1 MLIPLHV
8 RCIMVELLILEDE
21 GTVLV
26 YYPTLPFCLLNHPDT
41 TISVFVKPTFIFCL
55 IIFICLLS
63 GIVLL
68 ASDSTCKLLLYEKV
82 IQFYIF

>member
-55 IIFICLLS
+55 IITTVQVLFILS
-63 GIVLL
+63 
-68 ASDSTCKLLLYEKV
+68 
-82 IQFYIF
+82 